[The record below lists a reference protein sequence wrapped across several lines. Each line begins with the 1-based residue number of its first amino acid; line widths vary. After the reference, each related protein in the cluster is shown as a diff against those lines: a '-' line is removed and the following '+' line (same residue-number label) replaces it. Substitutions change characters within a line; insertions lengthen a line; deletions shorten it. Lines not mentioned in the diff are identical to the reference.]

1 MLLFP
6 LRFPWGPVYL
16 NFIVFADLN
25 INMILSFDSHGFDM
39 LESKSILLKNK
50 IPAFR
55 IYHLLHTILS
65 LICMGDRN
73 NINKKKQKKSSL
85 KSLKTTQ
92 QAIWRHCTI
101 EILILFQRFFYMGM
115 HAKFY

>member
-55 IYHLLHTILS
+55 IYRLLHTILS

-73 NINKKKQKKSSL
+73 NINKKKTEKVFL
-85 KSLKTTQ
+85 KIVENHSASHLE
-92 QAIWRHCTI
+92 ALHN
-101 EILILFQRFFYMGM
+101 
-115 HAKFY
+115 